1 MKRKLIIIFTCYFSI
16 LLGEGSDKI
25 MLKECPS
32 TPNCVSSEAKDTKHY
47 IEPISIDDKEG
58 NVKEKLIKV
67 IEKFQGKILEDKGN
81 FLKVAFYSKFF
92 GFEDIADF
100 EIEPENNIINVRS
113 AAQTGWYDFG
123 VNRKRMEKIR
133 KELK

>member
-1 MKRKLIIIFTCYFSI
+1 MKRKLMIIFICYFSI
-16 LLGEGSDKI
+16 LLGEGSDKT
-25 MLKECPS
+25 MLKECPD

-47 IEPISIDDKEG
+47 IEPIIIDYKDG

-81 FLKVAFYSKFF
+81 LLKVAFYSKFF

-100 EIEPENNIINVRS
+100 EIEPEKNVINIRS

-133 KELK
+133 EELK

>member
-1 MKRKLIIIFTCYFSI
+1 MKRKLMIIFICYFSI
-16 LLGEGSDKI
+16 LLGEVSDKT
-25 MLKECPS
+25 MLKECPD

-47 IEPISIDDKEG
+47 IEPIIIDYKDG
-58 NVKEKLIKV
+58 NVKEKLIKA
-67 IEKFQGKILEDKGN
+67 IEKFQGKILEDKGYL
-81 FLKVAFYSKFF
+81 LKVAFYSKFF

-100 EIEPENNIINVRS
+100 EIEPDKNIINVRS

-133 KELK
+133 EELK